1 MARRSLPSRRALRR
15 SRSVRAAL
23 DSLLAEDVG
32 ALLDGFFGAEGC
44 GVAEE
49 AFDPCVDVRE
59 QANELVL
66 SAELPGLERGDFEVI
81 VDGDDVTLRGE
92 KKIEP
97 AAASDRCFRA
107 ERGRGSFSRTFR
119 MPFEVEP
126 EAVRCRFRNGLLT
139 IAVPRLPDPGNQVR
153 NVPVTTG

>member
-1 MARRSLPSRRALRR
+1 MTRHPFPPRSVLRR

-23 DSLLAEDVG
+23 DSLLADDLE
-32 ALLDGFFGAEGC
+32 AFFAGFFGTNGH

-49 AFDPCVDVRE
+49 AFDPRVDVRE
-59 QANELVL
+59 GASELVL

-97 AAASDRCFRA
+97 AAGSERYFRA

-119 MPFEVEP
+119 IPFEVEP

-139 IAVPRLPDPGNQVR
+139 IAVPRLPELDTQVR